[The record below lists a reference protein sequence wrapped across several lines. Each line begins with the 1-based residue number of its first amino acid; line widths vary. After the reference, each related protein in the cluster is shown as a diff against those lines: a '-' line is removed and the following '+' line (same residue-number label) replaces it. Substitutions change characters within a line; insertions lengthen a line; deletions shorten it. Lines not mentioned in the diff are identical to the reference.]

1 MSLND
6 NIEPIS
12 EQTANELFDVIK
24 RAHHMAVIS
33 NDSINKSI
41 ESLRKH
47 YERIA
52 LYESL
57 RQTYFIIIYSEKIN
71 KAMFLTRWYWKKKLN
86 KAEIKL
92 NKVEEWLNKFNN
104 K

>member
-24 RAHHMAVIS
+24 RAHHIAEES
-33 NDSINKSI
+33 NNIVPLFVNSVKIYN
-41 ESLRKH
+41 ELRARQYALH
-47 YERIA
+47 YSY
-52 LYESL
+52 LV
-57 RQTYFIIIYSEKIN
+57 FIYSEKMK
-71 KAMFLTRWYWKKKLN
+71 KATFITRWYWKKKLN

-92 NKVEEWLNKFNN
+92 NKIEEWLNKFND